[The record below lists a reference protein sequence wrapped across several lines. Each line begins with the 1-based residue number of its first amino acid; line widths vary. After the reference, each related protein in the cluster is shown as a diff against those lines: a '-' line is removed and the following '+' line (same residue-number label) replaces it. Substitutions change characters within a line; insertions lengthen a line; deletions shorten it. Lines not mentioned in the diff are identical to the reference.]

1 MDTRCCTQLPKI
13 VRRVVEASLQLN
25 TTHGGEQLQWRR
37 MSGSGSRPPTARRY
51 ENSAAANPPANP
63 VQGISHLKPLPQSWR
78 KKKKGSAAAAPTTA
92 AKTEHDLDPVGLV
105 SPMTQIR
112 ECQQPA
118 VHTVVPVQLPIS
130 GAPPTP
136 ASAHDAMSA
145 NNQSQALVAPS
156 PHAAVSASELGAGIG
171 GTAVP
176 TQAGSGLILSSP
188 KSSHSIKP
196 YMPAT
201 NTPPAARSPAGVT
214 FSDDL
219 RAVSISSSSQ
229 PVHGYQTFTN
239 SLSLIIEALS
249 FNQMSL
255 DGGFDAFDA
264 DGDGR
269 ISKQD
274 FQRSVE
280 DLQLELDG
288 HTIHLMHRCLDADD
302 DGYIG
307 KQVRNILRSV
317 RRS

>member
-1 MDTRCCTQLPKI
+1 
-13 VRRVVEASLQLN
+13 
-25 TTHGGEQLQWRR
+25 
-37 MSGSGSRPPTARRY
+37 MSGSGSMPPTARRY
-51 ENSAAANPPANP
+51 GNSAAANPPANP
-63 VQGISHLKPLPQSWR
+63 VQSISHLKPLPQSWR
-78 KKKKGSAAAAPTTA
+78 KKERGSAAAAPTTA
-92 AKTEHDLDPVGLV
+92 AKTEHGLDSVGRG

-112 ECQQPA
+112 EYQQSA
-118 VHTVVPVQLPIS
+118 VRTVVPVQLPIS
-130 GAPPTP
+130 GAPVEALTP
-136 ASAHDAMSA
+136 APAHDAMSA
-145 NNQSQALVAPS
+145 NDQSQALVAPS
-156 PHAAVSASELGAGIG
+156 PHAAVSASELGASIG

-176 TQAGSGLILSSP
+176 TQSGSGLILSSP
-188 KSSHSIKP
+188 KSSHLIKP

-201 NTPPAARSPAGVT
+201 NTQPAARSPAGVM

-229 PVHGYQTFTN
+229 PVHGYRTLTT

-255 DGGFDAFDA
+255 GGGFDAFDV

-307 KQVRNILRSV
+307 KQVSLLLCLMCMLQSV
-317 RRS
+317 RCSCRR